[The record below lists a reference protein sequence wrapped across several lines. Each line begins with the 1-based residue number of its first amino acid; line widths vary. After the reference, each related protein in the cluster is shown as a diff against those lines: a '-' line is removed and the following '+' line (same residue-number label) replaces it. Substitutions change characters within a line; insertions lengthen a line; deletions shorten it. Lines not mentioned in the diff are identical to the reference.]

1 MALPGP
7 AFYDQAAVFDSYTQ
21 HRGQPAAPN
30 NTMEG
35 PLVRS
40 LLGDV
45 HGEDVLD
52 LGCGSAAFGAE
63 LLAAGAASYLGV
75 DGSANMVALAS
86 TQLAHTP
93 GQVLHAD
100 LQTWA
105 MPVARFSRV
114 CARLVLHYLPALEPV
129 LGRVHD
135 ALRPGGRLVFS
146 VEHPVITCCDR
157 AWRGRG
163 QGLRQEWIVDDYFR
177 TGERATDWIG
187 SRVRKYHRTV
197 EDHFLALQACGFEV
211 ESLREARPER
221 VHFQD
226 DADFERR
233 QRIPLFLVM
242 SARKARP
249 AVSAG

>member
-7 AFYDQAAVFDSYTQ
+7 AFYDQTAVFDSYTQ
-21 HRGQPAAPN
+21 HRAHPDAPN

-40 LLGDV
+40 LLGEV
-45 HGEDVLD
+45 RGEDVLD
-52 LGCGSAAFGAE
+52 LGCGSGGFGVE

-75 DGSANMVALAS
+75 DGSANMVALAREQLRS
-86 TQLAHTP
+86 TAAR
-93 GQVLHAD
+93 VVHAD
-100 LQTWA
+100 LQTWP
-105 MPVARFSRV
+105 MPVARFTRV
-114 CARLVLHYLPALEPV
+114 CARLVLHYLPDLEPV
-129 LGRVHD
+129 LQRVHG

-157 AWRGRG
+157 AWRG

-177 TGERATDWIG
+177 TGARATDWIG
-187 SRVRKYHRTV
+187 SRVLKYHRTV

-221 VHFQD
+221 AYFQN

-242 SARKARP
+242 SARKGQP
-249 AVSAG
+249 VPTPG